1 MGAAICVAFSLALV
15 AGGGGAGSGGEQAL
29 TVPGGPG
36 RFPPGLLGNESLPV
50 GFQKPGRKRAGGCL
64 LHPSLLLQPAQLLEL
79 RLPFYS
85 ATKRHF
91 QKFLEHLLNITF
103 TQCLKGYSAFLE
115 HCSIFSCGKES
126 KFVLIRTSMA
136 QVNSN
141 PQKRKEKKKR
151 EKVSYFG
158 I

>member
-79 RLPFYS
+79 RLPPLLCYQEALAKVSRASSKYYIYS
-85 ATKRHF
+85 VPERVQRVLRT
-91 QKFLEHLLNITF
+91 LLN
-103 TQCLKGYSAFLE
+103 FLLWE
-115 HCSIFSCGKES
+115 G
-126 KFVLIRTSMA
+126 V
-136 QVNSN
+136 
-141 PQKRKEKKKR
+141 
-151 EKVSYFG
+151 KVCFNKD
-158 I
+158 